1 MRILRIVNE
10 AAASSS
16 PFAIARVVNE
26 AAASSSPTEPRL
38 RGEGKDENEVFIA
51 SAIARVV
58 KEIKLLLYLSLS
70 LGYVD
75 KLFVA
80 FGFNSYHSDYIFL

>member
-1 MRILRIVNE
+1 MRILRI
-10 AAASSS
+10 
-16 PFAIARVVNE
+16 VNE